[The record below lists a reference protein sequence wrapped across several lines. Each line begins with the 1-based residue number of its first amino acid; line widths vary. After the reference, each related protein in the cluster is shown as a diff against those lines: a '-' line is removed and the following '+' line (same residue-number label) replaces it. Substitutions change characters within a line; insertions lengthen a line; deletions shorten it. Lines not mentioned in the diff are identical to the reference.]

1 MEVELCEVYLQVNRH
16 PFVQPGIFSLTLELT
31 TINYQSFYNSLLNTI
46 TLWGI
51 NLFFFLL
58 R

>member
-1 MEVELCEVYLQVNRH
+1 MEVELCEVYLQVYRH

-51 NLFFFLL
+51 NLFFLL